1 LVSKRNLDHSILVL
15 IAYSIVRLGSH
26 KCTHAKEHKE
36 TQRGVV
42 HVGAGCDKHREHS
55 ERVGGQD
62 TGRLTRSKFI
72 IRVPRMCCVMC
83 TAALLEQ
90 FKEQLVEVCWRH
102 QTRGDGELC
111 HFAIRQ

>member
-1 LVSKRNLDHSILVL
+1 MVSERNLDHSILVL
-15 IAYSIVRLGSH
+15 ITYSIVRLGSH
-26 KCTHAKEHKE
+26 KCTHAKEHSE

-90 FKEQLVEVCWRH
+90 FKEQLVEV
-102 QTRGDGELC
+102 
-111 HFAIRQ
+111 